1 MNKVLTAEDFVN
13 KELLTST
20 ESSVIMNYVRC
31 LHNQSIGQLMEK
43 DRFVIENSEKHLEKI
58 IEDSGLTESEK
69 KRITL
74 FIQEWV
80 EREKNARREMYR
92 ELNTTNSNDNPMWPQ
107 DDKGRILKV
116 FKDDKISTH
125 IHPEDPSMQKRFNRI
140 AEALKVDIELV
151 KEIQRNRYNP
161 SNAIAV

>member
-1 MNKVLTAEDFVN
+1 MKTFSTAEDFVN

-58 IEDSGLTESEK
+58 IEDSGLTEGEK
-69 KRITL
+69 ERIAL

-80 EREKNARREMYR
+80 EREKKARREMYR
-92 ELNTTNSNDNPMWPQ
+92 ELNTTNSNDNPIWPQ

-116 FKDDKISTH
+116 FKDDNISVD
-125 IHPEDPSMQKRFNRI
+125 IHPEDPSIQNRFSKI

-161 SNAIAV
+161 NNKLVA